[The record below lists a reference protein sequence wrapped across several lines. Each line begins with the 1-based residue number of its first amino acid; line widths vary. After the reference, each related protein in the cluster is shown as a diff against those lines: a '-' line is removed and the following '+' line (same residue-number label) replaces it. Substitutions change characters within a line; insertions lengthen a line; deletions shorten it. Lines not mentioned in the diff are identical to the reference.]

1 MYRNKASVRCTIKFF
16 AYPHKKEFLGHWEI
30 PCPPRIC
37 ISFSWLIQGLRC
49 PVLTKKEEWE
59 NFTLVDFFT
68 ESALLSLLEVLAA
81 LGELRPLE
89 RMSSLIGEALPSGL
103 AGCFLRPL
111 RSVDIYLFNRN
122 KSVSKSAFVQP
133 FHLFLPHIRGM
144 DGPLLLRAWK
154 MKNQEYLTLL
164 QFFLK
169 AHLDF
174 EVKGGKSFI
183 CLLKNIKCWLFY
195 SVVSA
200 RNDNIRKMF
209 QSCRCLHAKF
219 SS

>member
-1 MYRNKASVRCTIKFF
+1 MSSPDTR
-16 AYPHKKEFLGHWEI
+16 
-30 PCPPRIC
+30 
-37 ISFSWLIQGLRC
+37 
-49 PVLTKKEEWE
+49 EEWE

-133 FHLFLPHIRGM
+133 LYFVLSYSRGTDEALLP
-144 DGPLLLRAWK
+144 RASK
-154 MKNQEYLTLL
+154 MKNRVFNTVTV
-164 QFFLK
+164 FP
-169 AHLDF
+169 
-174 EVKGGKSFI
+174 
-183 CLLKNIKCWLFY
+183 
-195 SVVSA
+195 
-200 RNDNIRKMF
+200 
-209 QSCRCLHAKF
+209 
-219 SS
+219 